1 MQQGMQGQGYLLVDE
16 YLVAPGMVE
25 EDIWYIPG
33 PQTGRGPKNY
43 QRSDER
49 IKEDVSHRLTQHGNL
64 NASDIEVNVKDGV
77 VTLTGT
83 VDSHQA
89 KRMAEKTTDT
99 VPGVKDVQN
108 QLTIQQPCSNS
119 SRNSRHHRHN
129 TRTTRRTR
137 QVAETW

>member
-16 YLVAPGMVE
+16 YLVAPGVVE

-33 PQTGRGPKNY
+33 SQTGRGSKNY

-83 VDSHQA
+83 VDSRQA